1 MEQDKLERAR
11 AVMIEVIREIAELDN
26 DVPISDEQ
34 DLNKDLG
41 VDSLTGVDLAIALER
56 ELNIFM
62 PEDEL
67 SKINTVGDLYSL
79 ITKSITANQVP

>member
-1 MEQDKLERAR
+1 MEKDKLERAR

-41 VDSLTGVDLAIALER
+41 IDSLTAVDLAIALER

-67 SKINTVGDLYSL
+67 AKITTVGELYAL
-79 ITKSITANQVP
+79 ATKSMAAS